1 MKRLSDSKVFAI
13 VVVLFAIVATIV
25 LAKTVFGD
33 AKKIKEETRELTTV
47 SINPVDSVISKDQE
61 FRQLID
67 TVIIYQERVKEV
79 AMQNEFSVDSL
90 NILKEELK
98 KACTELDRT
107 TYKLRE
113 VQKAIKKDTIQEYV
127 VLKTPIL
134 LDGDSSSLEFNKVSV
149 KKQRGLL
156 NDYHEVKYNNIMIQV
171 IQTRRFGFSA
181 NAGYGGMYG
190 LDDGRFHHGPYIG
203 AGVYLKL

>member
-1 MKRLSDSKVFAI
+1 MKRLSESKVFAI

-61 FRQLID
+61 FGQLID

-79 AMQNEFSVDSL
+79 ALQNEFSVDSL

-98 KACTELDRT
+98 KAFTELDRT

-134 LDGDSSSLEFNKVSV
+134 LDGDSSLEFNRVSV

-181 NAGYGGMYG
+181 NAGYGGMFG

>member
-1 MKRLSDSKVFAI
+1 MKRLSESKVFAI

-47 SINPVDSVISKDQE
+47 SINQVDSVISKDQE

-67 TVIIYQERVKEV
+67 TVIIYQERVREV
-79 AMQNEFSVDSL
+79 ALQNEFSVDSL

-98 KACTELDRT
+98 KAFTELDRT

-134 LDGDSSSLEFNKVSV
+134 LDGDSSLEFNRVSV

-181 NAGYGGMYG
+181 NAGYGGMFG

>member
-1 MKRLSDSKVFAI
+1 MKRMSESKVFAI

-79 AMQNEFSVDSL
+79 ALQNEFSVDSL

-98 KACTELDRT
+98 KAFTELDRT

-113 VQKAIKKDTIQEYV
+113 VQKSIKKDIIQEYV

-134 LDGDSSSLEFNKVSV
+134 LDGDSSLEFNKVSV

-181 NAGYGGMYG
+181 NAGYGGMFG

>member
-1 MKRLSDSKVFAI
+1 MKRLSESKVFAI

-79 AMQNEFSVDSL
+79 ALQNEFSVDSL
-90 NILKEELK
+90 SLLKEELK
-98 KACTELDRT
+98 KAFTELDRT

-113 VQKAIKKDTIQEYV
+113 VQKSIKKDTIQEYV

-134 LDGDSSSLEFNKVSV
+134 LYGDDSSLEFNKVSV

-190 LDDGRFHHGPYIG
+190 FDDGRFHHGPYIG

>member
-1 MKRLSDSKVFAI
+1 MKRLSESKVFAI

-33 AKKIKEETRELTTV
+33 AKKIKEETRELNTV

-61 FRQLID
+61 LRQLID
-67 TVIIYQERVKEV
+67 TVIIYQDRVKEV

-90 NILKEELK
+90 SILKEELK
-98 KACTELDRT
+98 KAFSELDRT

-134 LDGDSSSLEFNKVSV
+134 LDGDSSLEFNKVSV

-190 LDDGRFHHGPYIG
+190 FDDGRFHHGPYIG

>member
-1 MKRLSDSKVFAI
+1 MKRLSESKVFAI
-13 VVVLFAIVATIV
+13 VVFLFAIVATIV

-67 TVIIYQERVKEV
+67 TVIIYQERVREV
-79 AMQNEFSVDSL
+79 ALQNEFSVDSL

-98 KACTELDRT
+98 KAFTELDRT

-113 VQKAIKKDTIQEYV
+113 VQKSIKKDTIQEYF

-134 LDGDSSSLEFNKVSV
+134 LDGDSSLEFNRVSV

-181 NAGYGGMYG
+181 NAGYGGMFG

>member
-1 MKRLSDSKVFAI
+1 MKKLSESKVFAI

-67 TVIIYQERVKEV
+67 TVIIYQERVREV
-79 AMQNEFSVDSL
+79 ALQNEFSVDSL

-98 KACTELDRT
+98 KAFTELDRT

-134 LDGDSSSLEFNKVSV
+134 LDGDSSLEFNRVYV

-181 NAGYGGMYG
+181 NAGYGGMFG

>member
-1 MKRLSDSKVFAI
+1 MKRLSESKVFAI

-61 FRQLID
+61 LSQLID

-79 AMQNEFSVDSL
+79 ALQNEFSVDSL
-90 NILKEELK
+90 SILKEELK
-98 KACTELDRT
+98 KAFTELDKT

-156 NDYHEVKYNNIMIQV
+156 NDYHEVKYNNIMIWILSECRLWWNV
-171 IQTRRFGFSA
+171 WLG
-181 NAGYGGMYG
+181 
-190 LDDGRFHHGPYIG
+190 
-203 AGVYLKL
+203 

>member
-1 MKRLSDSKVFAI
+1 MKRLSESKVFAI

-25 LAKTVFGD
+25 LAKTVFSD
-33 AKKIKEETRELTTV
+33 AKKLKEETKELTTA
-47 SINPVDSVISKDQE
+47 SICPVDSVISKDKE
-61 FRQLID
+61 LRQLID
-67 TVIIYQERVKEV
+67 TVIVYQERVKEV
-79 AMQNEFSVDSL
+79 ALQKEVSVDSL
-90 NILKEELK
+90 SILKEELK
-98 KACTELDRT
+98 KAFTELDKT

-113 VQKAIKKDTIQEYV
+113 VQESIKKDTIQEYV

-134 LDGDSSSLEFNKVSV
+134 LEGSDNSLEFNKVSV

-190 LDDGRFHHGPYIG
+190 FDDGRFHHGPYVG